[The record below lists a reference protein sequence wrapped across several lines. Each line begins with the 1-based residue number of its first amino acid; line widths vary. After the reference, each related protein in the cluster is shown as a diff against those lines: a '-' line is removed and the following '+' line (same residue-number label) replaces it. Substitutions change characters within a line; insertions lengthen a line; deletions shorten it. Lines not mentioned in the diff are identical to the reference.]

1 MICMVPAPN
10 LDARHCVPR
19 RTESYQV
26 GEAAKTGYSP
36 WAALTPEDYD
46 VRSDARIIEEWP
58 ARCRFNAVL
67 PGAAPRA

>member
-10 LDARHCVPR
+10 LDAEHCVLR

-26 GEAAKTGYSP
+26 GEAAKTGHSP

-46 VRSDARIIEEWP
+46 VRSDARIIEE
-58 ARCRFNAVL
+58 
-67 PGAAPRA
+67 